1 MLRRICIV
9 ISVLVIWTM
18 AACSSPPRQAPIE
31 APAPG
36 PVQSTLRVGLYPY
49 VPRLDQFK
57 TAIQAAWQQVEPGV
71 TLEFVDDW
79 DGGYKKD
86 PGDLDVFV
94 FDAVFFGYF
103 HSQGWLAP
111 LAATDIDD
119 LADFLPYAIE
129 GVRKGDSYYAIPM
142 LGCAS
147 ILFYRRDD
155 SALARVK
162 TLSELDKVL
171 GQCTYTS
178 QIPPDERGLMI
189 DLAGGTTNACYYV
202 DAAASV
208 TGQWPVS
215 LPPRPEDLNRQ
226 AIANLQLLL
235 RISSFYNGT
244 QDPSAAYQ
252 RAAWFAQGFGR
263 GLVGYTESM
272 SVMGPARNEVDFK
285 ILPLSDRAT
294 SRPLFYSD
302 VIGIN
307 PNSARKQMAVELANL
322 MASTEVMVAST
333 GPDGGIS
340 AQYLMPARPSIF
352 QKLGQGDPIYRKM
365 YEMVEAADPILLDLG
380 PESRPWINA
389 MKDAIEGAVQSNYAC
404 GCDQKAGQVY
414 SKQDADRACP
424 TVCASWGG
432 WNGQWRTLEAGESVC
447 GCKSCSSTGGR

>member
-1 MLRRICIV
+1 MLRRISIV
-9 ISVLVIWTM
+9 TSILAIWAT
-18 AACSSPPRQAPIE
+18 AACSPARQAPIG
-31 APAPG
+31 APG
-36 PVQSTLRVGLYPY
+36 PGPAPSTLRVGLYPY

-57 TAIQAAWQQVEPGV
+57 TAIQEAWQQVEPGV
-71 TLEFVDDW
+71 ALEFVDGW

-86 PGDLDVFV
+86 PGNLDVFV

-103 HSQGWLAP
+103 RSQGWLAP
-111 LAATDIDD
+111 LAATEIDD
-119 LADFLPYAIE
+119 MSDFLPYAIE
-129 GVRKGDSYYAIPM
+129 GVQDGDSYYAIPM

-155 SALARVK
+155 SALARVT
-162 TLSELDKVL
+162 TLSELDKAL

-244 QDPSAAYQ
+244 QDPPAAYQ

-263 GLVGYTESM
+263 ALVGYTESM
-272 SVMGPARNEVDFK
+272 SAMGPALGDVDFK
-285 ILPLSDRAT
+285 VLPLADVAT

-307 PNSARKQMAVELANL
+307 PNGSSRQMAVKLANL
-322 MASTEVMVAST
+322 MASTDVMVAST
-333 GPDGGIS
+333 GPGNGTS

-365 YEMVEAADPILLDLG
+365 YALVEAADPILLDLG
-380 PESRPWINA
+380 PESRSWISA
-389 MKDAIEGAVQSNYAC
+389 MKDAIRSAVQSNYTC
-404 GCDQKAGQVY
+404 GCDQNAGELY
-414 SKQDADRACP
+414 SQQAADRECP

-432 WNGQWRTLEAGESVC
+432 WSGQWRTQETGESAC
-447 GCKSCSSTGGR
+447 GCKSCSSSAGR